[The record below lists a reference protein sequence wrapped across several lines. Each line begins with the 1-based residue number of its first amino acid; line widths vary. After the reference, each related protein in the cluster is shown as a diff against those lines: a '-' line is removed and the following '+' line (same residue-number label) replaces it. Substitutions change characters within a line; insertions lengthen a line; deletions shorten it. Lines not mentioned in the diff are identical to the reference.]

1 VSALEFVGLLIQI
14 IGTGIAGEALLDD
27 WRQHGQGRPLIPAWP
42 KFLRRIRRLWPWR
55 RNAQVL
61 SGTARSSV
69 TVTGTATG
77 HASPFV
83 AEDAPLEEQVPW
95 LRERLEVLK
104 GEVGELTEV
113 LAQTQGNLSRQIM
126 NVSAEAQEADTSLRA
141 KLTEVATGRVRQE
154 MAGLGLVVVGTF
166 VSAWG

>member
-42 KFLRRIRRLWPWR
+42 KFLKRIRRLWPWR

-69 TVTGTATG
+69 TFTGTATG
-77 HASPFV
+77 PASPFV

-113 LAQTQGNLSRQIM
+113 LARTQGNLSRQIM

-166 VSAWG
+166 ISAWG

>member
-1 VSALEFVGLLIQI
+1 MALE
-14 IGTGIAGEALLDD
+14 EK
-27 WRQHGQGRPLIPAWP
+27 RPSSQRYGPQFRHLH
-42 KFLRRIRRLWPWR
+42 
-55 RNAQVL
+55 RN
-61 SGTARSSV
+61 SHWSCP
-69 TVTGTATG
+69 
-77 HASPFV
+77 PFV

-126 NVSAEAQEADTSLRA
+126 NVPAEAQEADTSLRA

-166 VSAWG
+166 ISAWG